1 MDQLFPSLRLDSEV
15 GLDEMSLDCVAC
27 LQRLNPTGQGNPPVH
42 FYSKNLAHSRPL
54 QRVGSDKQHV
64 KMWVTNGGAT
74 REAMWFGAGNES
86 LPVGRYDL
94 AFVPQLNEYNG
105 QRTVQL
111 KVLDWRPAAP

>member
-1 MDQLFPSLRLDSEV
+1 
-15 GLDEMSLDCVAC
+15 

-42 FYSKNLAHSRPL
+42 FYSKNLAHNRPL

-74 REAMWFGAGNES
+74 REAMWFGAGKES